1 MPKESFEQFVKRQE
15 EKLDEVEEKIG
26 EIKDRWKDKI
36 KEGERL
42 SKELSEKI
50 EEVFEERKKKLG
62 EMMNSEN
69 MVAFIQ
75 EKILPEIPRIPS
87 FLLEKTLQKL
97 IERYE
102 KREYS
107 PLYFSLLLSTL
118 INRTIE
124 EYIES
129 QRKKG
134 KKFEEIKPLEIHLDL
149 ERLPENLQ
157 CFGYRNQEKSHLFIK
172 EGIQMGL
179 GDSMIGGKI
188 IIEGNAGYELGS
200 FMTGG
205 EIIVKGNT
213 EGSTGLD
220 MAGGRIIVEGDAKDL
235 LGDSMTG
242 GKIIIEGNARNW
254 VGRYMKNGILEIKG
268 DVESFHKTAFSPD
281 NLGTIIWKGI
291 KIWENGSWTKEGKEM
306 WEKGEIPVE

>member
-1 MPKESFEQFVKRQE
+1 MSKESFEQLIKRQE
-15 EKLDEVEEKIG
+15 EKLDKAEKMVEEVEE
-26 EIKDRWKDKI
+26 RWKEKI
-36 KEGERL
+36 EGYERIPE
-42 SKELSEKI
+42 KLSEKI

-62 EMMNSEN
+62 EMVNSEN

-75 EKILPEIPRIPS
+75 EKILPEIPKIPS

-188 IIEGNAGYELGS
+188 IIEGNSGYELGS

-268 DVESFHKTAFSPD
+268 EVESFDKSAFSPR
-281 NLGTIIWKGI
+281 NHGTIIWKGI
-291 KIWENGSWTKEGKEM
+291 KIWKNGNWTKEGKKM
-306 WEKGEIPVE
+306 WERGEIPVE